1 MHQYN
6 EDTAVFLGYLF
17 PVLAM
22 ISIGVLGILSKLAD
36 RKSCPPLITTL
47 ILFGGSAVFMALY
60 VRFVQR
66 ATLGPPAVVVGVALL
81 FGALAVLAFWVF
93 LYGLQ
98 FGKITTSWIFMNL
111 SAVVPATLSTVI
123 YQEQIS
129 LAKGLALGFVVAS
142 ILLLWKDKQKE
153 SNLKDDGDESEAP
166 VAKSKVKVWMAA
178 MLAAFLLNGVCPF
191 GLRVLAGWGL
201 AHQYTPVYL
210 FYWYLAGLAFGL
222 IWLLRGGKRMSGA
235 GWLIGLAMAL
245 ASVCGQLFMG
255 LAMAYGAS
263 GSVVYMLGMGASMC
277 VVVSGGL
284 LFFHERVGNL
294 GKLGIAVG
302 LLAAVLLGATA

>member
-1 MHQYN
+1 M
-6 EDTAVFLGYLF
+6 V
-17 PVLAM
+17 
-22 ISIGVLGILSKLAD
+22 SIGALGILSKLAD
-36 RKSCPPLITTL
+36 RQDCPPLITTL

-60 VRFVQR
+60 VLLIQR
-66 ATLGPPAVVVGVALL
+66 ATLGPPTVVVGVALF

-123 YQEQIS
+123 YQEEIS
-129 LAKGLALGFVVAS
+129 LTKALALGFVVVS

-153 SNLKDDGDESEAP
+153 SLKERDEPKAP
-166 VAKSKVKVWMAA
+166 SAKSNAKVWIAA
-178 MLAAFLLNGVCPF
+178 MLGAFLLNGVCPF

-201 AHQYTPVYL
+201 ARQYTAAYL
-210 FYWYLAGLAFGL
+210 FYWYLAGFAFGL
-222 IWLLRGGKRMSGA
+222 IWLVRGSKQTADVG
-235 GWLIGLAMAL
+235 GWLTGLAMAL
-245 ASVCGQLFMG
+245 TSVCGQLFMG
-255 LAMAYGAS
+255 LAMAYGVS

-277 VVVSGGL
+277 VVVTGGL
-284 LFFHERVGNL
+284 VFFHERVGNV
-294 GKLGIAVG
+294 GKLGIVVG